1 MRIAFLL
8 LAAITLTSS
17 ASVAGEAS
25 HKGKGL
31 TVTLVADVTA
41 VQSGKS
47 FYAGLLIR
55 HERGYHTYWKNP
67 GLAGVATRLEWLLP
81 EGWKAGEIE
90 WPEPEKVKMASINTH
105 GYEKDTIL
113 QVKITPPAKLDKTV
127 TLKTKASWMCC
138 AKSCHPGFT
147 DLELGLPVAEN
158 APASKLATRMSSERT
173 QYPVKVSGWKFTAVL
188 EDQMIILSG
197 QPDGD
202 AVKVPEAP
210 QFFPADNMIC
220 SHPEQ
225 PWTTDGRGFTAKLT
239 ASEFPPKDQ
248 SVLRG
253 LLVGKGGWNAGDKR
267 AVEIEVPVTRK

>member
-1 MRIAFLL
+1 MKTVSLL
-8 LAAITLTSS
+8 LAAITLACS
-17 ASVAGEAS
+17 AASAGEAS

-41 VQSGKS
+41 VQPGKS

-67 GLAGVATRLEWLLP
+67 GLAGVATKLEWSLP
-81 EGWKAGEIE
+81 DGWKAGEIE

-113 QVKITPPAKLDKTV
+113 QVKLTPPSKLDKPV

-138 AKSCHPGFT
+138 AKSCHPGFV
-147 DLELGLPVAEN
+147 DLELTLPVA
-158 APASKLATRMSSERT
+158 AQASASKLAERMSSERA
-173 QYPVKVSGWKFTAVL
+173 QYPVKVNGWKFTAVR
-188 EDQMIILSG
+188 EGQTITLSG
-197 QPDGD
+197 QPSSE
-202 AVKVPEAP
+202 AVKFPQAP
-210 QFFPADNMIC
+210 QFFSADNLIC

-225 PWTTDGRGFTAKLT
+225 TWTADGAGFTAKLT
-239 ASEFPPKDQ
+239 VSELPPKEQ

-253 LLVGKGGWNAGDKR
+253 LLAGKGGWNAGDQR
-267 AVEIEVPVTRK
+267 AVEIEVPVTKK